1 MRQDFRFRALTY
13 NVHLFGR
20 SMAGI
25 SDIVDILSG
34 LGVMDSL
41 TFHDEE
47 RLEEIIWAIRAESPH
62 PDVIGLTEV
71 WDKRFADRV
80 VHELRDLYPHAV
92 HGSTLSPGDA
102 SIVFK
107 LPDWDVLG
115 AGLLLLSRHPFDED
129 PTFHPFSTEA
139 GFDAWADKGVLAAR
153 INVPGAAATVG
164 VLLTHLQAD
173 RHQADVRRLQLA
185 DLANVADSLRLSRTH
200 MALIAMGDF
209 NVIAEDHN
217 GLQTDEYKYMVELL
231 NLADTWR
238 VQHPNDPGVTSA
250 GGINDLIAKFGEDN
264 GEQKRL
270 DYILYASR
278 PSFYVNCDPTSCELV
293 KYQSMRGIGR
303 DDVRDLS
310 DHYGIVAEY
319 RIDVRPFG
327 AITYHIDA
335 HPGMPDMEMLAL
347 RSLLAWME
355 DAAIGYARSDP
366 SEEAP
371 MIRVGYADAPL
382 GMGRPAVERL
392 GCVFLDPQPLLSRRG
407 DPWSWGFGYDVQ
419 ARRLDLAYALQHF
432 TGRALHSLSPRS
444 DSVAPTLDGRDAITG
459 SIMTPYQPERQLA
472 DAKGESGS
480 DHHAHLK
487 RSDIDYMTA
496 LYGKRTVSLD
506 WRAKVRALHSD
517 TTIKDIL
524 ESGLTGTN
532 GSLGKEI
539 VRIEEQ
545 IAETQAKIPIDAD
558 VYIYSLVW
566 RGGITDPGPWQDE
579 EIRFV
584 LTASDG
590 MGCRDRYYY
599 PSKSG
604 QHDIKSEEPTD
615 IPVAF
620 NPFRIERIDLDF
632 ELKLEVTELDS
643 GFFGPNKSH
652 IQYLRFADHGLEG
665 IFDSIRSPGGR
676 PFESLSRRVVCRGK
690 WDAVVEV
697 EFRAH
702 GLELTLETLIRH
714 QRVAAATLNRFDPSG
729 AGFGRDLEAAM
740 DYELS
745 RVLGDST

>member
-1 MRQDFRFRALTY
+1 M
-13 NVHLFGR
+13 
-20 SMAGI
+20 
-25 SDIVDILSG
+25 
-34 LGVMDSL
+34 
-41 TFHDEE
+41 
-47 RLEEIIWAIRAESPH
+47 
-62 PDVIGLTEV
+62 
-71 WDKRFADRV
+71 
-80 VHELRDLYPHAV
+80 
-92 HGSTLSPGDA
+92 
-102 SIVFK
+102 
-107 LPDWDVLG
+107 
-115 AGLLLLSRHPFDED
+115 LLSRHPFDGD

-173 RHQADVRRLQLA
+173 RDQAEVRRLQLA
-185 DLANVADSLRLSRTH
+185 DVANVADSLRLSRTH

-238 VQHPNDPGVTSA
+238 VQHPNDPGATSA
-250 GGINDLIAKFGEDN
+250 GGVNDLIREFGEDK
-264 GEQKRL
+264 GERKRL
-270 DYILYASR
+270 DYILYAPR
-278 PSFYVNCDPTSCELV
+278 PSFYVHCEPTSCELL
-293 KYQSMRGIGR
+293 KYQSARGIGR

-335 HPGMPDMEMLAL
+335 HPDLPDMEMPAL

-355 DAAIGYARSDP
+355 DAAIGYARADLT
-366 SEEAP
+366 EEAP
-371 MIRVGYADAPL
+371 MIRVSYADAPL
-382 GMGRPAVERL
+382 GIGRPAAERL
-392 GCVFLDPQPLLSRRG
+392 GCVFLDPQPLFNCRG
-407 DPWSWGFGYDVQ
+407 DRWSWGLGYDAQ

-444 DSVAPTLDGRDAITG
+444 DSVEQTLDEREAAPG

-472 DAKGESGS
+472 DAKGESRS

-496 LYGKRTVSLD
+496 LYGKRTVPLD
-506 WRAKVRALHSD
+506 WRDKVRALD
-517 TTIKDIL
+517 NDATIKDIL
-524 ESGLTGTN
+524 ESGLTGTS

-539 VRIEEQ
+539 VRIEKQ
-545 IAETQAKIPIDAD
+545 IAEAQAKIPIDAD
-558 VYIYSLVW
+558 VYITSLVW
-566 RGGITDPGPWQDE
+566 CGGITDPGPWQDE

-604 QHDIKSEEPTD
+604 QHDIKSEEPTH

-652 IQYLRFADHGLEG
+652 IQYLRFADHGLKG
-665 IFDSIRSPGGR
+665 IFNSIRSPGGR
-676 PFESLSRRVVCRGK
+676 PFKSLSRRVVCKGK
-690 WDAVVEV
+690 WDAVVRV
-697 EFRAH
+697 EFLAH
-702 GLELTLETLIRH
+702 GRERTLGDLIRS
-714 QRVAAATLNRFDPSG
+714 QEIAAYTLKRFDPSG

-745 RVLGDST
+745 RVLGEST